1 MPGWV
6 ARHRAQVIVGALVVV
21 ATIVA
26 GCTGS
31 SGTDA
36 TGSPSMAPTG
46 PSTSTAGPSA
56 GGTGTGGIGSTAAG
70 SSSPPADGGVT
81 GALADALRTVPADV
95 TSVWF
100 TDDAAM
106 KKRWGA
112 EDVTSRTDPDSQAFK
127 TYLDHSRTATGNNL
141 MAYAV
146 VMARDWG
153 WGGLDVQW
161 MVAPMG
167 QSGPPVAVYQLR
179 SDLDMSMVVDSF
191 EQQGFSRSG
200 PDDRPAFHADLGKT
214 KGAPPFFDAT
224 VLPDKHLL
232 VTGASSDKVLA
243 VIDDPSAS
251 LVDNPTLGRLLAGV
265 AGPEFAWITLGG
277 DACLSPIDMV
287 GPKAGPAE
295 VSKAIAGMRDAL
307 ADTHPIDGA
316 AAVTIDDSTAVVTT
330 DFADPAAA
338 AADATIR
345 PAMLDGGTSVVT
357 RRPYTELFAVQ
368 NTDVQGRVLRYD
380 LTMKR
385 RAADLPNM
393 ILQRDMPWAYC
404 S

>member
-1 MPGWV
+1 
-6 ARHRAQVIVGALVVV
+6 
-21 ATIVA
+21 
-26 GCTGS
+26 
-31 SGTDA
+31 
-36 TGSPSMAPTG
+36 
-46 PSTSTAGPSA
+46 
-56 GGTGTGGIGSTAAG
+56 
-70 SSSPPADGGVT
+70 
-81 GALADALRTVPADV
+81 
-95 TSVWF
+95 VWF

-127 TYLDHSRTATGNNL
+127 DYLDHSRTATGNNL
-141 MAYAV
+141 MAYAI

-161 MVAPMG
+161 MVSPMG
-167 QSGPPVAVYQLR
+167 RSGPPVAVYQLR
-179 SDLDMSMVVDSF
+179 PDLDMSMVVDSF

-200 PDDRPAFHADLGKT
+200 PDDRPAFHAELGKI

-224 VLPDKHLL
+224 VVPDKHLL
-232 VTGASSDKVLA
+232 VTGASPDNVLA

-251 LVDNPTLGRLLAGV
+251 LVDNPTLVRLLTGV
-265 AGPEFAWITLGG
+265 TAPEFAWITLGG
-277 DACLSPIDMV
+277 DACLSPVDVV
-287 GPKAGPAE
+287 GPVADPAE
-295 VSKAIAGMRDAL
+295 VSKAISGMRDAL

-330 DFADPAAA
+330 DFADLAAA

-357 RRPYTELFAVQ
+357 KRPYTELFTVQ
-368 NTDVQGRVLRYD
+368 DTDVQGRLLRYD
-380 LTMKR
+380 LTMTR

-393 ILQRDMPWAYC
+393 ILQRDIPWAYC